1 MLVFDL
7 HTIIYTLFTK
17 LKFFPLTKLQQTI
30 GKSVLLLHLNQLP
43 GATSMNTKR
52 KCCWFY
58 TYMYHEYKCK
68 GTLLFKDLGL
78 TFLCNSTKLIKRKP

>member
-1 MLVFDL
+1 MAFFIKKMLGFDL

-17 LKFFPLTKLQQTI
+17 LKKIPLTKLQQTT

-52 KCCWFY
+52 KWFY

-78 TFLCNSTKLIKRKP
+78 TF